1 MAQTFI
7 IGATSRF
14 SALRW
19 TAPGISGPYL
29 TTGVDGVNL
38 NMWTKLN
45 GQFEQQGNT
54 NNTLFSVYEMVAYF
68 STHMVLY
75 AGDPLATG
83 TAPGVGFGK
92 NRLMA
97 VGDVLECSIEHLGAQ
112 RHEIRA

>member
-1 MAQTFI
+1 MVQTFI

-54 NNTLFSVYEMVAYF
+54 NNSCTSMRWWSTSRPTWF
-68 STHMVLY
+68 STPETFWRQERRR
-75 AGDPLATG
+75 ASASARTG
-83 TAPGVGFGK
+83 
-92 NRLMA
+92 
-97 VGDVLECSIEHLGAQ
+97 
-112 RHEIRA
+112 